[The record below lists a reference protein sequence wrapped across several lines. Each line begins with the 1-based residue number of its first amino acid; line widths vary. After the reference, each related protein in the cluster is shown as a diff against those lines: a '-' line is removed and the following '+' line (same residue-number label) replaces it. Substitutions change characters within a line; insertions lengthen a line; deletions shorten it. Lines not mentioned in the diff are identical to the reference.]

1 MYRSR
6 AVSSGR
12 RLFKVGQLLAF
23 VSRPQFE
30 NLVKS
35 TQSDKH
41 CKGFTAWQH
50 FVTMS
55 YAQLANPNGLRSL
68 ENSLNSNHS
77 SLYHVAFKKTLNARQ
92 FHTRTTTGARTV

>member
-1 MYRSR
+1 
-6 AVSSGR
+6 
-12 RLFKVGQLLAF
+12 
-23 VSRPQFE
+23 
-30 NLVKS
+30 
-35 TQSDKH
+35 
-41 CKGFTAWQH
+41 
-50 FVTMS
+50 MS